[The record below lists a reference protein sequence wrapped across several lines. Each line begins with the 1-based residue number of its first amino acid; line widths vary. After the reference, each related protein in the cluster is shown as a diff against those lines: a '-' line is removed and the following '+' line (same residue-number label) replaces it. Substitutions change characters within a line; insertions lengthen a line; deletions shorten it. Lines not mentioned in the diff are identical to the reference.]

1 MMKRSIVM
9 TSDPFA
15 MPVRGKGD
23 RTAPIG
29 PENRDAVSRQP
40 LEDLGGGVPVVVVP
54 TDADHGLARR
64 ELVQPLV
71 RRRGPRPV
79 MTDLQ
84 EVDAPHLPGQP
95 AFHRQPR
102 VGLEQEPDRAVPHPP
117 PRITLRRPWAA
128 IDHDPA
134 AVGRPEGRGVP
145 LPYIEKM
152 YR

>member
-29 PENRDAVSRQP
+29 PENRDAVSSQP

-54 TDADHGLARR
+54 ADADHGFVRR
-64 ELVQPLV
+64 QLVQPLV

-79 MTDLQ
+79 MTDLPLALH
-84 EVDAPHLPGQP
+84 DAEIK
-95 AFHRQPR
+95 PR
-102 VGLEQEPDRAVPHPP
+102 V
-117 PRITLRRPWAA
+117 LRRSPRAL
-128 IDHDPA
+128 
-134 AVGRPEGRGVP
+134 
-145 LPYIEKM
+145 LPTA
-152 YR
+152 

>member
-23 RTAPIG
+23 RTTPIG

-54 TDADHGLARR
+54 ADADHGLARR
-64 ELVQPLV
+64 QLVQPLV

-84 EVDAPHLPGQP
+84 EVDAPNPPGQQIGR
-95 AFHRQPR
+95 ASCRER
-102 VGLEQEPDRAVPHPP
+102 V
-117 PRITLRRPWAA
+117 
-128 IDHDPA
+128 
-134 AVGRPEGRGVP
+134 
-145 LPYIEKM
+145 
-152 YR
+152 